1 MPGDSEFSG
10 LVEAIY
16 DAGLQPAL
24 WNEVVVRINEFV
36 GGRACGLF
44 SKNSISKFGVTHYYC
59 GADPHYIQ
67 LYSDTYSRFDP
78 LTILPRFGHVVSI
91 PDLVRFDE
99 YRRGRFYQEWLRPQ
113 GCIDAANVVLENAKS
128 SCPVL
133 MTVLAGKRMVDDEMR
148 RRVAMIVP
156 HAHRALMINRA
167 IESRKSEAMAFSEIV
182 DGLSAGIFLLD
193 ANCRIVHANVA
204 AREILGADDFLRAI
218 GGLLV
223 AREAQANQ
231 TLRETFAAG
240 GNHSSTAR
248 TLALPLTAHDGH
260 RYVAHVLPL
269 KSLVRN
275 GSGAG
280 SKAVAAL
287 FVRRV
292 ELDAGCYGE
301 LIARAF
307 ELTPAELRVLRG
319 IVEVGGVPQ
328 TAENLGIAETTV
340 KTHLH
345 RVFAKTGA
353 NRQADLVKLAAGF
366 SNPLAMAEKPA
377 PSAAHEYDVRS
388 AHLGSSNPA
397 SAGPMDTAYQLP
409 IGR

>member
-16 DAGLQPAL
+16 DAGLQPEL
-24 WNEVVVRINEFV
+24 WNDVVVRINEFV

-44 SKNSISKFGVTHYYC
+44 SKDAISKSGVTHYYC
-59 GADPHYIQ
+59 GADPHFIQ
-67 LYSDTYSRFDP
+67 LYSDTYARFDP
-78 LTILPRFGHVVSI
+78 LTILPRFGQVVSI

-148 RRVAMIVP
+148 RRVEMIVP
-156 HAHRALMINRA
+156 HAHRALTINRA

-193 ANCRIVHANVA
+193 ANRRIVHANA
-204 AREILGADDFLRAI
+204 AAQEILGADDFLRAI
-218 GGLLV
+218 GGQLV

-240 GNHSSTAR
+240 AAHSSSVSTM
-248 TLALPLTAHDGH
+248 ALPLMAHDGH

-269 KSLVRN
+269 KSLVRS
-275 GSGAG
+275 GSGATLR
-280 SKAVAAL
+280 AVAAL

-292 ELDAGCYGE
+292 ELDAGSYGE
-301 LIARAF
+301 LIARTF
-307 ELTPAELRVLRG
+307 ELTPAELRVLRS
-319 IVEVGGVPQ
+319 IVDVSGVPE
-328 TAENLGIAETTV
+328 TAKKLGVAETTV

-353 NRQADLVKLAAGF
+353 SRQADLVKLAAGF
-366 SNPLAMAEKPA
+366 SNPLAMAERRASPA
-377 PSAAHEYDVRS
+377 AREDDVRV
-388 AHLGSSNPA
+388 AHLRSSNPD
-397 SAGPMDTAYQLP
+397 SAGPVDTTYQLRM
-409 IGR
+409 GR